1 MPIAHKNTKGL
12 IFNIQRFSIH
22 DGPGIRTTVFM
33 KGCPL
38 RCHWC
43 SNPESQD
50 FTPNLIVRDINCRG
64 CGACVEVCPEGA
76 ITFSRKEGRKLDW
89 NKCNNCLQCVDSC
102 HYNSLNSCGRYM
114 TVDEVID
121 EIMKDEDFY
130 RNSGGGV
137 TISGGEALWQSRFVT
152 TLLAECKQKGLHTV
166 LDTTGYSSWE
176 KMSRV
181 VNFADLILFDIKH
194 LDLFQHR
201 KVTGVE
207 NPLILENLQKIAKML
222 PTWIRVP
229 LIAGFNDSMDHIRQV
244 ALLGEQLGIEKIS
257 LLPYHEGGKSKSVQL
272 GRAYTCS
279 EMEAP
284 TDEHVQKL
292 KNMIEDHDISVL
304 IGR

>member
-1 MPIAHKNTKGL
+1 
-12 IFNIQRFSIH
+12 
-22 DGPGIRTTVFM
+22 
-33 KGCPL
+33 
-38 RCHWC
+38 
-43 SNPESQD
+43 
-50 FTPNLIVRDINCRG
+50 
-64 CGACVEVCPEGA
+64 
-76 ITFSRKEGRKLDW
+76 
-89 NKCNNCLQCVDSC
+89 
-102 HYNSLNSCGRYM
+102 M

-137 TISGGEALWQSRFVT
+137 TISGGEALWQSRFVA
-152 TLLAECKQKGLHTV
+152 TLLAECKQKGLHTA

-176 KMSRV
+176 KMSCV

-207 NPLILENLQKIAKML
+207 NTLILENLQKIAKML

-279 EMEAP
+279 ELEAP

>member
-1 MPIAHKNTKGL
+1 
-12 IFNIQRFSIH
+12 
-22 DGPGIRTTVFM
+22 
-33 KGCPL
+33 
-38 RCHWC
+38 
-43 SNPESQD
+43 
-50 FTPNLIVRDINCRG
+50 
-64 CGACVEVCPEGA
+64 
-76 ITFSRKEGRKLDW
+76 
-89 NKCNNCLQCVDSC
+89 
-102 HYNSLNSCGRYM
+102 M